1 MSDKERAEIIKIQE
15 KLLKKFSKDPAA
27 ARKFLVDAGIYTP
40 KGNLRKPYRNLCIP
54 QDPA

>member
-1 MSDKERAEIIKIQE
+1 MSGKEREEFLVILE
-15 KLLKKFSKDPAA
+15 KKRKKLAKDPVAA
-27 ARKFLVDAGIYTP
+27 KKFLVDTGIITP